1 MHGGLLKML
10 CSVAARLFVIASMAA
25 LCCIGQG
32 SADIRCDV
40 RDYGAVADNKT
51 LSTHHINAAVSN
63 ISCGVVVLD
72 GGGVFV
78 SGSIRLRSGVTL
90 SVSGGTTLRG
100 APNDV
105 GAYDPPEPN
114 PWDM

>member
-1 MHGGLLKML
+1 MWCNAG
-10 CSVAARLFVIASMAA
+10 FVLAITTA
-25 LCCIGQG
+25 LCGGGQG
-32 SADIRCDV
+32 SPDLVRCDV

-51 LSTHHINAAVSN
+51 LCTHHINAAVSN
-63 ISCGVVVLD
+63 ISCGVVVLA

-78 SGSIRLRSGVTL
+78 SGSIRLRSAVTL
-90 SVSGGTTLRG
+90 RVSAGTTLRG